1 MQSKKQKRNKL
12 TKEQIDVLRQA
23 FNLFDTDDSGNIDFA
38 ELRNAMKALGFNAS
52 EEEVRQMAEKIDKNN
67 SGFIEFDEFVM
78 MMKTRML
85 EDKNVEL
92 EIERAFDYF
101 DDDGDGSIDFEK
113 FRRVAIDIGED
124 VSDEVI
130 RDMIGAA
137 DFDQDGK
144 VSKDEFMM
152 VMRKMKLI

>member
-1 MQSKKQKRNKL
+1 MQ
-12 TKEQIDVLRQA
+12 
-23 FNLFDTDDSGNIDFA
+23 
-38 ELRNAMKALGFNAS
+38 ALGFNAS

-67 SGFIEFDEFVM
+67 SGYIEFDEFVM

-101 DDDGDGSIDFEK
+101 DDDGEVNNSFNIKGSIDFEK

-124 VSDEVI
+124 ISDEVI

-137 DFDQDGK
+137 DFD
-144 VSKDEFMM
+144 
-152 VMRKMKLI
+152 

>member
-1 MQSKKQKRNKL
+1 MQ
-12 TKEQIDVLRQA
+12 
-23 FNLFDTDDSGNIDFA
+23 
-38 ELRNAMKALGFNAS
+38 ALGFNAS

-67 SGFIEFDEFVM
+67 SGYIEFDEFVM

-101 DDDGDGSIDFEK
+101 DDDGEVINSFNIKGSIDFEK

-124 VSDEVI
+124 ISDEVI

-137 DFDQDGK
+137 DFD
-144 VSKDEFMM
+144 
-152 VMRKMKLI
+152 